1 MEIAILQTAD
11 KTDLK
16 LLSEIARK
24 MGITITVL
32 SENEKEEVGMR
43 LLMRQADRSEKV
55 SREEIRIEGLKD

>member
-16 LLSEIARK
+16 LLTEIARK
-24 MGITITVL
+24 MGIMITVL
-32 SENEKEEVGMR
+32 SEHEKEEVGMS

-55 SREEIRIEGLKD
+55 SREEIMNKLPP